1 MNIFIL
7 EDNFLQQTRIEN
19 IVKKILVDNKIEYR
33 HFEVYGKHQQ
43 LLEDISERGSH
54 QLFFLDIEIKDDD
67 KRRC

>member
-19 IVKKILVDNKIEYR
+19 IVKKILVDSKFEYR
-33 HFEVYGKHQQ
+33 HFEVYGKPQQ

-54 QLFFLDIEIKDDD
+54 HLFFLILK
-67 KRRC
+67 

>member
-33 HFEVYGKHQQ
+33 HFEVYGKPQQ
-43 LLEDISERGSH
+43 LLEDISERGNH
-54 QLFFLDIEIKDDD
+54 QLF
-67 KRRC
+67 

>member
-33 HFEVYGKHQQ
+33 HF
-43 LLEDISERGSH
+43 
-54 QLFFLDIEIKDDD
+54 
-67 KRRC
+67 